1 MLLNMGPRTFR
12 MVARAAPSEVL
23 VAAGPARVGV
33 VPASHGDELPA
44 VKPRTQLQL
53 QHTGGVDLLG
63 LHARLVRAVLIA
75 ARSTTRAHYE
85 LADASCRRTITTGA
99 RRGERRRSYLTSLSE
114 LTRRKARGRLGP
126 ESFR

>member
-1 MLLNMGPRTFR
+1 VPEND
-12 MVARAAPSEVL
+12 L
-23 VAAGPARVGV
+23 VPAGPASVGV